1 MMMIFPKKK
10 LPLFL
15 LLLFVCFL
23 FFVFRSVFHVI
34 KTIKETIKH
43 FFEKKMIFGFCFVL
57 ASFCC
62 WENIYRKII
71 VSKILPGSNREKKLF
86 FRLNWNFFSVVGEE
100 RLQEKKFLI
109 KFTGKF
115 FTWKLSSSFTF
126 TFDCWIKTPK
136 IQNKTKI
143 LGCI

>member
-1 MMMIFPKKK
+1 MMIFPKKK

-71 VSKILPGSNREKKLF
+71 VSKILPGSNREKKTF
-86 FRLNWNFFSVVGEE
+86 FPVEL
-100 RLQEKKFLI
+100 
-109 KFTGKF
+109 KF
-115 FTWKLSSSFTF
+115 FFCGGGGKITRKKVSDKVYGKIFYMKTF
-126 TFDCWIKTPK
+126 FI
-136 IQNKTKI
+136 IYI
-143 LGCI
+143 YI